1 MATIVV
7 LFNLKS
13 GVDRD
18 EYETW
23 ARSVDIPSVRRLEG
37 CGGFDVLR
45 SERLLNGSSEVPYAY
60 VELIHV
66 EDMDAF
72 MGAVGAPTAQAV
84 AAQFREFAED
94 ATFMVTESIE

>member
-1 MATIVV
+1 MSTIVV
-7 LFNLKS
+7 LFNLRS

-18 EYETW
+18 EYEAW
-23 ARSVDIPSVRRLEG
+23 ARSVDIPSVRRLKG

-45 SERLLNGSSEVPYAY
+45 SERLLDGSSAVPYAY

-66 EDMDAF
+66 DDMDAF
-72 MGAVGAPTAQAV
+72 MSAVGAPAAQAV

-94 ATFMVTESIE
+94 ATFMVSESIE